1 MDGWKEAGSS
11 ALVFSCRRFI
21 ASSGIRTAFG
31 KKKGQAHSLTS
42 YIVSAAHKKQEGF
55 LHGNIL
61 YLSFIFFK
69 QWLMFCGAATY
80 STKRKVC
87 QKKKKLSHRF
97 LDFSSSPPLKAE
109 RILCKKKVVVVV
121 ERDTRRREKTIILYR
136 PWVIESETRL
146 TKRHPFSRRVSL
158 SPEQKKAPNVVSN
171 IASSRP
177 VSSATF

>member
-1 MDGWKEAGSS
+1 
-11 ALVFSCRRFI
+11 
-21 ASSGIRTAFG
+21 
-31 KKKGQAHSLTS
+31 
-42 YIVSAAHKKQEGF
+42 
-55 LHGNIL
+55 
-61 YLSFIFFK
+61 
-69 QWLMFCGAATY
+69 MFCGAATY

-158 SPEQKKAPNVVSN
+158 SPEQKRHRMLCLT
-171 IASSRP
+171 SRP
-177 VSSATF
+177 VVPFRLPHFSPNSHGNISRPPPKTVYTSWNNNKTDRKKELLDSLFLFFFQSVSFYYSNLSVEV